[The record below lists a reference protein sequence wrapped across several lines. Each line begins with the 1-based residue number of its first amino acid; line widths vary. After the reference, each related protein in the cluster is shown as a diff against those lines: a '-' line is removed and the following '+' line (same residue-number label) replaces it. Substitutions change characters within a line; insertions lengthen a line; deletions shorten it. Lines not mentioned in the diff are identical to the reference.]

1 MHTLK
6 IMTIGESSIWQLST
20 QPEDINKG
28 ALERDAKFLFITT
41 QSIVREMSG
50 SRFKYFFPAKKNSRS
65 FL

>member
-6 IMTIGESSIWQLST
+6 IMTIGESCIWQLST

-28 ALERDAKFLFITT
+28 TSERDARFLFIAT
-41 QSIVREMSG
+41 QSIVTEWSG
-50 SRFKYFFPAKKNSRS
+50 SRFKIYFPAKKNSRS